1 LGLWRRSPI
10 LPLRHVCDPSSTHS
24 CYKASHALKLKVG
37 LIGLGPTWQS
47 RHRPALAALSNRFSV
62 RAVCD
67 PIAHRAAQVASE
79 LGARPVEGFR
89 ALAAADDIEAILM
102 LSGRWFGALPI
113 LAACDHGKAIYCG
126 ASVDLHQDEAEGLR
140 ERVRRSGIAFMAEF
154 PFRLA
159 PATIRLKEL
168 IATRLGAPRMMFCNE
183 RHAAPAPNGSLNESP
198 ASHGRRLIEMVD
210 WCRYIADREPV
221 TVQCATHRSAINVQ
235 PEDYSLVTVEFEP
248 DGSDSPPVLA
258 QIACGSYVPTGWTE
272 AAAFRRP
279 ADLQVTCERGIAF
292 VDLPGTVTWF
302 DEAGQHTE
310 HLQDERPLGERL
322 LMAFHRSV
330 SSLVLRS
337 SSLDDAYRALQVVLA
352 AQHSAANGHRIA
364 CAPGD
369 CSPSPQ
375 REPLL

>member
-1 LGLWRRSPI
+1 M
-10 LPLRHVCDPSSTHS
+10 
-24 CYKASHALKLKVG
+24 KLKVG
-37 LIGLGPTWQS
+37 LIGLGPTWQT

-67 PIAHRAAQVASE
+67 PVAHRAAQVAEE
-79 LGARPVEGFR
+79 LGARQVDGFR
-89 ALAAADDIEAILM
+89 ALAAADDIEALLM

-126 ASVDLHQDEAEGLR
+126 ASVDLRRDEADCLR
-140 ERVRRSGIAFMAEF
+140 ERVHRSGIAFMAEF

-183 RHAAPAPNGSLNESP
+183 RHAAPAQGGGVCESP
-198 ASHGRRLIEMVD
+198 ASHGRRLIEMID

-221 TVQCATHRSAINVQ
+221 TVQCATHRSEGDIE
-235 PEDYSLVTVEFEP
+235 PDDYSLVTIEFSG
-248 DGSDSPPVLA
+248 DDSASPPVLA

-279 ADLQVTCERGIAF
+279 ADLQVACENGIAF

-310 HLQDERPLGERL
+310 RLQDERPLGERL

-337 SSLDDAYRALQVVLA
+337 ASLEDAYRALQVVLA
-352 AQHSAANGHRIA
+352 AQCSAAEGRRVP
-364 CAPGD
+364 CAP
-369 CSPSPQ
+369 
-375 REPLL
+375 